1 MMNEN
6 SAQPGIATL
15 RRLPVYLQVLRG
27 IADAGDKNI
36 SSALLAK
43 QLEYD
48 PIQVRKDLAA
58 TGVVGRPRLGF
69 DIKELVAAIENCL
82 GWNNRS
88 DAFLVGVGSL
98 GSALLGYQGFE
109 QFGLRIV
116 AAFDANPKLIG
127 SKVHGC
133 TVLDTS
139 TLAGLVKRMRVNIGI
154 LTVSPES
161 AQDVCNEMLKGGIQ
175 GIWNFTPTRLHTPND
190 VVIQRVD
197 LAADLAILSHRLAHG
212 GPAS

>member
-1 MMNEN
+1 MTKEH

-15 RRLPVYLQVLRG
+15 RRLPVYLRALRG
-27 IADAGDKNI
+27 IADGGDKNI

-69 DIKELVAAIENCL
+69 DIKELVAAIESCL

-116 AAFDANPKLIG
+116 AAFDSNPKLIG
-127 SKVHGC
+127 SNVHGL
-133 TVLDTS
+133 TILDTS
-139 TLAGLVKRMRVNIGI
+139 TLAALAARMRVHIGI
-154 LTVSPES
+154 LTVTPEV
-161 AQDVCNEMLKGGIQ
+161 AQEVCDDMLRGGIH
-175 GIWNFTPTRLHTPND
+175 GIWNFTPTRLHTPPD
-190 VVIQRVD
+190 IVIQRVD

-212 GPAS
+212 G